1 MSVLTCSAVAKRL
14 KDRML
19 TNINLAQS
27 TDKRPLLLFF
37 ALVTVFAAIGYGV
50 AMSLGD
56 DNRAGG
62 VFLVQFAPLVA
73 AFITKFVFQRNL
85 RGLGWGWGKTQYQ
98 LAAYGLAFLLPLISF
113 GLVWL
118 LGFGGFYDV
127 AFIAEAQS
135 DIAESFGIN
144 TGSPWVT
151 MLALVAL
158 GGTLGLFFAFS
169 GIGEELGWRGFLV
182 PELFKHY
189 DFTKTALISGVIW
202 AIYHWPLI
210 FFCGPHVLGFRQWL
224 CWLSAWS
231 QASGLA
237 QLWPGFAYSPAV
249 CGPL

>member
-1 MSVLTCSAVAKRL
+1 M
-14 KDRML
+14 
-19 TNINLAQS
+19 
-27 TDKRPLLLFF
+27 
-37 ALVTVFAAIGYGV
+37 TVFAAIGYGV